1 MPISF
6 NRYVNITSGVGAGA
20 AVRTR
25 DFIGRLFTTSDQ
37 VPTGTVV
44 EFTDLADVATYFE
57 TTSEEYLRAQ
67 FYFSFL
73 SKITTRPRRIAYGRW
88 ANADTSAT
96 ILGAQANQLLT
107 AYQAVAA
114 GGFTITLGGSPTA
127 LTGLDLSSVSSFADV
142 ATALQ
147 TAIRAEGGD
156 YTSVTV
162 TYNAVRQRF
171 EFDLV
176 TTGENTI
183 TVTDGAQ
190 GPLAIIGWLGGSRLS
205 NGVEAQTVTEVLT
218 ETTQLTN
225 NFGSF
230 LFIPTLTL
238 DQYEQAANWN
248 AAQNVLFQ
256 LMVPVESADAETVSG
271 RLIGIAGTGM
281 TLVQQA
287 DEYPE
292 MLPMNVLAATDYT
305 RRASVQNY
313 MFQQQSGLT
322 PLVMNTQDANRFD
335 ALRVNYYGRT
345 QTAGQLIDFYQ
356 RGFLGGGA
364 TAPINMN
371 THANEQWLKDFAG
384 ARIMELLLNKRV
396 SANASGRAD
405 VLAILTGDQG
415 VIPAALFNGTISV
428 GRTLSQIQRIFI
440 TERTGDAL
448 AYVQVENA
456 GYWIDA
462 VITSET
468 DTSGAVNFIVT
479 YTLIYAKD
487 DVIRRVDGTHTLI

>member
-1 MPISF
+1 MPIPF

-25 DFIGRLFTTSDQ
+25 DLIGRLFTTSSQ

-73 SKITTRPRRIAYGRW
+73 SKNITRPRRIAFARW
-88 ANADTSAT
+88 ANVDASAA
-96 ILGAQANQLLT
+96 ILGAQASQVL
-107 AYQAVAA
+107 ADYQAVTA

-127 LTGLDLSSVSSFADV
+127 LTGLDLSGVTSFADV

-162 TYNAVRQRF
+162 TYNASRQRF

-176 TTGENTI
+176 TTGANTI

-190 GPLAIIGWLGGSRLS
+190 EPLSIIGWLGGSRLS
-205 NGVEAQTVTEVLT
+205 NGVVAETVTEVLT
-218 ETTQLTN
+218 ETTQVTN

-230 LFIPTLTL
+230 LFLPTLTL

-248 AAQNVLFQ
+248 AAENVFFQ
-256 LMVPVESADAETVSG
+256 FMVPVEDADAETVSA

-281 TLVQQA
+281 TLVEQA

-292 MLPMNVLAATDYT
+292 MIPMNVLAATDYT

-313 MFQQQSGLT
+313 MFQQQSGVT
-322 PLVMNTQDANRFD
+322 PLIMSAAQANRLD

-345 QTAGQLIDFYQ
+345 QTAGQFIDFYQ

-371 THANEQWLKDFAG
+371 TYANEQWLKDFAG

-396 SANASGRAD
+396 SANAAGRAD
-405 VLAILTGDQG
+405 VLSILTGDQG
-415 VIPAALFNGTISV
+415 VIPRALFNGTISV
-428 GRTLSQIQRIFI
+428 GRTLTQIQRVFI
-440 TERTGDAL
+440 TERTGDPMAF
-448 AYVQVENA
+448 VQVENA

-462 VITSET
+462 TITSEV
-468 DTSGAVNFIVT
+468 DTSGATNFIIT
-479 YTLIYAKD
+479 YSLIYAKD
-487 DVIRRVDGTHTLI
+487 DVVRRVDGTHTLI